1 MKEKKEKKKPNRFEK
16 WFAFMRRVHKF
27 LIYPIFPY
35 KKYGHT
41 ERFND
46 RAYIFVC
53 NHKSIM
59 DVVLPVMATDK
70 PVHFMAK
77 KELFEKG
84 VAKWFTAKCECIP
97 VSRDGTDVR
106 ALMTAMKYLKNGEHV
121 VVFPEGT
128 RNKTEAK
135 FLPFKSGAA
144 ALSIKT
150 RTPIIPIV
158 QIKKIKAFRKS
169 KVFYGEPFEFSDY
182 YDKKITA
189 EDIEECDGIL
199 LNKFNELYAELE
211 SVTDKR
217 KK

>member
-1 MKEKKEKKKPNRFEK
+1 M
-16 WFAFMRRVHKF
+16 
-27 LIYPIFPY
+27 
-35 KKYGHT
+35 
-41 ERFND
+41 
-46 RAYIFVC
+46 
-53 NHKSIM
+53 
-59 DVVLPVMATDK
+59 
-70 PVHFMAK
+70 
-77 KELFEKG
+77 
-84 VAKWFTAKCECIP
+84 
-97 VSRDGTDVR
+97 
-106 ALMTAMKYLKNGEHV
+106 
-121 VVFPEGT
+121 
-128 RNKTEAK
+128 
-135 FLPFKSGAA
+135 
-144 ALSIKT
+144 SIKT